1 MRDLSLGVSSCGAG
15 SVVAEHGVSCFA
27 ACEISVPWPGTE
39 PVNPALQGGFFIT
52 EPPGKSPALTL
63 TLIAFL
69 SKHIS
74 NIYEQVP
81 FMSAGEWMKMRKW
94 CLWKM
99 ALLSPLCSASW
110 PEDCQRES
118 PVHWHRLRGACLSA
132 FFSMRLLPPLKHLV
146 GNMGMGCQVW
156 C

>member
-1 MRDLSLGVSSCGAG
+1 MQGLSLWISSCGAG

-27 ACEISVPWPGTE
+27 ACEILVPWPGTE
-39 PVNPALQGGFFIT
+39 PAARHCKAGSSSLNHQG
-52 EPPGKSPALTL
+52 SPLVGDSYSLILTL
-63 TLIAFL
+63 FAFL

-74 NIYEQVP
+74 NIYEQVL

-99 ALLSPLCSASW
+99 ALLSLICSASW
-110 PEDCQRES
+110 PEDCQQES

-132 FFSMRLLPPLKHLV
+132 FCLWDFYLH
-146 GNMGMGCQVW
+146 
-156 C
+156 

>member
-15 SVVAEHGVSCFA
+15 SVVTEHGVSCFA

-39 PVNPALQGGFFIT
+39 PANPALQGGFFIT

-74 NIYEQVP
+74 DIYEQVL
-81 FMSAGEWMKMRKW
+81 FMSAGERMKMRKW

-110 PEDCQRES
+110 PEDANES
-118 PVHWHRLRGACLSA
+118 LQCTDIA
-132 FFSMRLLPPLKHLV
+132 FVGLASVLFSMRLLPPLKHLV